1 MILTAYTPFAGIIL
15 CRLLMAIL
23 AVGKPIF
30 LPIWYPEMTYPCSAY
45 GWFNNRAASDTFP
58 SLINLRITEELTFL
72 PVEHLFP
79 IFSHILHSHRIPRSY
94 CDRNGDH
101 IQ

>member
-58 SLINLRITEELTFL
+58 SLINLRITEELTFICFS
-72 PVEHLFP
+72 PGIYIFACRTSIPNIFP
-79 IFSHILHSHRIPRSY
+79 YFA
-94 CDRNGDH
+94 
-101 IQ
+101 